1 MALQLEQ
8 IGDKVRA
15 NLKAK
20 YQAREMALAA
30 SREIIRHSAN
40 AIRAIHRGEFD
51 TAKQLLDNAGS
62 SLRQVIGGLANYPD
76 VHFAGFV
83 QDAEKEYAEAH
94 TTYAIVAGE
103 PFPGPDEIGVSYAAY
118 LNGIGET
125 VGELR
130 RQVLDIIRRGHAGR
144 SEEMLA
150 AMDDIY
156 SLLVTMDFPD
166 SMTGGLR
173 RTTDVARGILEK
185 TRGDLTMALRQ
196 RDLESTLREFETR
209 ISNQ

>member
-1 MALQLEQ
+1 MALELEQ
-8 IGDKVRA
+8 IGDTIRN

-20 YQAREMALAA
+20 YRAREAALA
-30 SREIIRHSAN
+30 SCREIIRHSAN
-40 AIRAIHRGEFD
+40 AIRAIHRSEFK
-51 TAKQLLDNAGS
+51 TASELLANAGE
-62 SLRQVIGGLANYPD
+62 LLKQVIEGLAEYPD

-83 QDAEKEYAEAH
+83 QDAEKEYAEASA
-94 TTYAIVAGE
+94 TYALVAGK
-103 PFPGPDEIGVSYAAY
+103 PFPGPDEIGVSYPAY

-130 RQVLDIIRRGHAGR
+130 RQVLDIIRRGDSGR
-144 SEEMLA
+144 SEELLA

-173 RTTDVARGILEK
+173 RTTDVTRGILEK

-196 RDLESTLREFETR
+196 RDLEGKLKEFESRLSTK
-209 ISNQ
+209 